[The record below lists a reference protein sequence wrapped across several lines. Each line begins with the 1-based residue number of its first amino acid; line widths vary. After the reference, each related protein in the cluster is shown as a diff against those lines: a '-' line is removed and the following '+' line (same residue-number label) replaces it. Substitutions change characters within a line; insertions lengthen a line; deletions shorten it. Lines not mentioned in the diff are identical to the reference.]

1 MTFEAVAARRDVTP
15 VTVIVP
21 LFNDRE
27 GIVRCCASLTEQRSE
42 VSTIREILVV
52 DGGST
57 DGSREAV
64 SACAGRD
71 PRVRLLDNPDR
82 YVSHALNL
90 AVSEA
95 STDVFIRV
103 DSHTTVADDYVDTA
117 VATLETTGADVV
129 GGPMRPEGRGDFG
142 KAVAWALQS
151 RWGIGGSR
159 FHRDDYEGEADSVY
173 MLVCTRATFERFG
186 PFDERQVRNQDDEY
200 TYRVRARG
208 GRVWLT
214 PKLRSTYEPRS
225 DPAGL
230 ATQFFGYGRYK
241 PRVLRKNPSGL
252 RLRHLAPPAA
262 TLAWC
267 ALPLGRRHRWMAA
280 PAVAH
285 LAGISLAAATEGP
298 AGWRERV
305 LALWIMHVAYGAGFL
320 VGLPDAF
327 ERTSTPA

>member
-1 MTFEAVAARRDVTP
+1 MTIEAVAARRDVTP

-64 SACAGRD
+64 SAFAARD
-71 PRVRLLDNPDR
+71 ARVRLLDNPDR
-82 YVSHALNL
+82 FVSHALNL
-90 AVSEA
+90 AVSRGT
-95 STDVFIRV
+95 SDIFVWIS
-103 DSHTTVADDYVDTA
+103 SHATVADDYVDVA
-117 VATLETTGADVV
+117 VATLEATGADVV
-129 GGPMRPEGRGDFG
+129 GGPMRPKGKGRFG
-142 KAVAWALQS
+142 EAVAWALRS

-173 MLVCTRATFERFG
+173 MLVFTRTTFERFG
-186 PFDERQVRNQDDEY
+186 PFDECQVRNQDDEY
-200 TYRVRARG
+200 TYRVRSQG

-214 PKLRSTYEPRS
+214 PMLHSSYEPRS
-225 DPAGL
+225 EPVGL

-252 RLRHLAPPAA
+252 RLRHLAPPAV

-267 ALPLGRRHRWMAA
+267 ALPLGRRHRWLAA
-280 PAVAH
+280 PVAAH
-285 LAGISLAAATEGP
+285 LAGISLAAATAGP
-298 AGWRERV
+298 SGWRERC

-320 VGLPDAF
+320 VGLPDALG
-327 ERTSTPA
+327 RTSTPA